1 MWRARAMDRIRGVW
15 RWMLTQCSIGIFP
28 EFYAVKANLTEWSKS
43 LLDIDH
49 ASHYV
54 HMRHMRYLM
63 IDLKSETGMD
73 VLSGAIPGRQQFG
86 RFLQQVP
93 TDTSLQKL
101 FLVNFEGIRVATSSY
116 LRESILAMR
125 AHLRAQKS
133 KLHLVPVNLSE
144 EVLEELSDLMKN
156 THDAIV
162 VGSANSMGE
171 PNSPRLLGD
180 LDPKQRHTFEF
191 VQQNNDG
198 VDARQLMLS
207 SEDINSIKS
216 PTAWNNR
223 LSNLADRGLLI
234 EEAVGRSKRYRPLI
248 EGDLR
253 YGR

>member
-1 MWRARAMDRIRGVW
+1 
-15 RWMLTQCSIGIFP
+15 MLTQCCIETFPVFHSEKTNWIGQ
-28 EFYAVKANLTEWSKS
+28 SKC
-43 LLDIDH
+43 LLDKVH

-54 HMRHMRYLM
+54 HLYHVRKQM
-63 IDLKSETGMD
+63 IDLKADMGID

-86 RFLQQVP
+86 KFLQQVP
-93 TDTSLQKL
+93 TDSSLQKL

-133 KLHLVPVNLSE
+133 KLHLLPVNLSE
-144 EVLEELSDLMKN
+144 EVLEELSDLMMN

-162 VGSANSMGE
+162 VGSTNSAGE
-171 PNSPRLLGD
+171 PSSPCLLGD
-180 LDPKQRHTFEF
+180 LDPKQRHTFDF
-191 VQQNNDG
+191 VQQNSDG

-207 SEDINSIKS
+207 SEDSNSIRS

-248 EGDLR
+248 EGELR